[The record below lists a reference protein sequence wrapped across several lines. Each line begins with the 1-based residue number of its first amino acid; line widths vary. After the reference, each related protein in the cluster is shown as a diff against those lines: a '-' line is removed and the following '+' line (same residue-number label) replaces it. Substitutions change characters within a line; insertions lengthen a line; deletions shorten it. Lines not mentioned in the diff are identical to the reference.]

1 MGNIARGI
9 IESGARL
16 GVSSRGLGSL
26 KLNKEGINEVQDDF
40 RLATAAD
47 IVADPS
53 APDAWVNG
61 IMESLDWV
69 YDDRLGWK
77 AIELAEQA
85 KQEIEK
91 SVQTKSLDEHRKL
104 KLFETYL
111 TKISKIQY

>member
-1 MGNIARGI
+1 
-9 IESGARL
+9 
-16 GVSSRGLGSL
+16 
-26 KLNKEGINEVQDDF
+26 
-40 RLATAAD
+40 
-47 IVADPS
+47 
-53 APDAWVNG
+53 
-61 IMESLDWV
+61 MESLDWV